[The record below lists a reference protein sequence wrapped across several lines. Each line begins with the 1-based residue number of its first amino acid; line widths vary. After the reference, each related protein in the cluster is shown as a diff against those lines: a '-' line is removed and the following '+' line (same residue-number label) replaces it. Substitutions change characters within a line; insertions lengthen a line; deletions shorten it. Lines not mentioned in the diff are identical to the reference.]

1 MMPDVPHSQIGEV
14 DARASLRSYLTLGSI
29 FLLLALFGLFV
40 AIKAPIHDW
49 NFVYIPTAI
58 GLGVVLWLRTIRLT
72 IADGELSYHTLFGIR
87 SIRLTDIEK
96 AETQLIGT
104 SKGQYRA
111 LMVYPYP
118 EKMQKP
124 MRVNIGAFSR
134 EDLGRVF
141 HLLSPKFKRPRNVG
155 IYTDESA

>member
-1 MMPDVPHSQIGEV
+1 MPDVLTSQVGEV
-14 DARASLRSYLTLGSI
+14 DARACLRSYLTLGFI
-29 FLLLALFGLFV
+29 FLPLALFGLFV
-40 AIKAPIHDW
+40 TIKTPTHDR

-58 GLGVVLWLRTIRLT
+58 GLALILWLRTIRLT
-72 IADGELSYHTLFGIR
+72 IADGEFSYRTLFGNR

-111 LMVYPYP
+111 LMIYPYP

-134 EDLGRVF
+134 EDLGRLF
-141 HLLSPKFKRPRNVG
+141 DLLSPKFKGPRNIG
-155 IYTDESA
+155 IYT

>member
-1 MMPDVPHSQIGEV
+1 MPNLPHAQISEV
-14 DARASLRSYLTLGSI
+14 DARACVRSYLTLGSI

-40 AIKAPIHDW
+40 AIKAPTPDW

-72 IADGELSYHTLFGIR
+72 IV
-87 SIRLTDIEK
+87 EK
-96 AETQLIGT
+96 VETQLIGT

-134 EDLGRVF
+134 EDLG
-141 HLLSPKFKRPRNVG
+141 
-155 IYTDESA
+155 